1 MTGKIVAQ
9 VKYTRTKKTG
19 EGTPATA
26 VGKLE
31 KKKTSRTD
39 SANPRKLN
47 AALEAGK
54 AT

>member
-31 KKKTSRTD
+31 KKKQVELTQQTQES
-39 SANPRKLN
+39 
-47 AALEAGK
+47 
-54 AT
+54 

>member
-31 KKKTSRTD
+31 KKNQVELTQQTQES
-39 SANPRKLN
+39 
-47 AALEAGK
+47 
-54 AT
+54 